1 MDSNERSESP
11 LSNSGG
17 LKQRWHQNC
26 SDKESII
33 SDLVSPDSAT
43 IMPKKKTIWFSCV
56 HKQRILNESLSRVY
70 NTPLKIKRSYMDSRP
85 PKIL

>member
-43 IMPKKKTIWFSCV
+43 IMPK
-56 HKQRILNESLSRVY
+56 
-70 NTPLKIKRSYMDSRP
+70 
-85 PKIL
+85 